1 EKPDLDSIPA
11 ELRESPGERRTIE
24 RLDGNVQLAMDLE
37 GAGRIRH
44 HLLKEEQH
52 AESMKD
58 RQIRAPREPLPIR
71 ERLPR
76 HPRVDLIGSIGG
88 SRQARLT
95 ARGGASIAGP
105 LGVEEQHPLPLA
117 KQIPRGPTAED
128 ARSDD

>member
-1 EKPDLDSIPA
+1 
-11 ELRESPGERRTIE
+11 
-24 RLDGNVQLAMDLE
+24 
-37 GAGRIRH
+37 
-44 HLLKEEQH
+44 

-76 HPRVDLIGSIGG
+76 HPRVDLVGSIGG

-128 ARSDD
+128 ARSDDDHVPVIAPWAALLLRPLHFAP